1 MPRKQTVGLVGAT
14 HLSSQQGLGGIADNG
29 KWEMGNRVNKRK
41 DPQHHTYT
49 CTNIHAHT
57 YMESTRLEAQI
68 GINDLLFLTQGKNFV
83 LF

>member
-41 DPQHHTYT
+41 DPEHHTYT
-49 CTNIHAHT
+49 YTHIHVKYKAGGRDRH
-57 YMESTRLEAQI
+57 
-68 GINDLLFLTQGKNFV
+68 
-83 LF
+83 